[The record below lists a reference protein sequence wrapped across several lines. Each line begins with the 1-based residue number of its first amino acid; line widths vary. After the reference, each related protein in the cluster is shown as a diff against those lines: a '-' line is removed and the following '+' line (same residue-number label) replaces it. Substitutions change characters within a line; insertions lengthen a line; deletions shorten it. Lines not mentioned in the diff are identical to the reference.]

1 VAIVLALAAAT
12 SWGSSDFVAGLL
24 GRRCSALSIV
34 VGAHLAG
41 LAGILALLPFLPG
54 DASAG
59 NLLWGAAAG
68 LSGGVGAALLYR
80 GLAIGRMGVVASMT
94 AAGAACLPALVE
106 FVGGG
111 RASPTVLLGALLALV
126 AIVVLSVPNGHVA
139 AASPPRPGR
148 LAVSSVRRWLAQPG
162 LSEALLAGV
171 GFAGFFVGL
180 ERTTQDAGLW
190 PLFGARLASVT
201 VLGAVALLRGHTI
214 LPARR
219 ARVGVGVVGL
229 LDATA
234 GALYLLA
241 TRHGVLSVV
250 AVLSSLYPGA
260 TVLLARVFEGE
271 RSHPVHRFGLLV
283 AAAGVS
289 LMARG

>member
-41 LAGILALLPFLPG
+41 LAAITALLPFLPG
-54 DASAG
+54 VSSAA

-80 GLAIGRMGVVASMT
+80 GLAIGRMGVVASIT
-94 AAGAACLPALVE
+94 AAGAASLPAVAE
-106 FVGGG
+106 FAGGG
-111 RASPTVLLGALLALV
+111 RTSPSVLLGAVLALV
-126 AIVVLSVPNGHVA
+126 AIVVLSTPNTQDA
-139 AASPPRPGR
+139 EASAPQQGQ
-148 LAVSSVRRWLAQPG
+148 LALRAVRRWLAQPG
-162 LSEALLAGV
+162 LTEALLSGV
-171 GFAGFFVGL
+171 GFAGFFVAL
-180 ERTTQDAGLW
+180 ERTTRDAGLR
-190 PLFGARLASVT
+190 PLFGARLASVA
-201 VLGAVALLRGHTI
+201 VLGAVALLHARTI
-214 LPARR
+214 LPARGAR
-219 ARVGVGVVGL
+219 AGVGVVGL
-229 LDATA
+229 LDACA

-241 TRHGVLSVV
+241 TRHGLLSVV

-260 TVLLARVFEGE
+260 TVLLARVFQGE
-271 RSHPVHRFGLLV
+271 RSHPVHRIGLLV

-289 LMARG
+289 LIARG